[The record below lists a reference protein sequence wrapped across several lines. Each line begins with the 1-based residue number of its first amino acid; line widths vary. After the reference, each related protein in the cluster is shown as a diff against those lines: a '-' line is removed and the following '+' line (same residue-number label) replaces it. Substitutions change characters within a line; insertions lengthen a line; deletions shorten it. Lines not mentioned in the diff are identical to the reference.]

1 MLNHLHLPL
10 NVSDDLILIQ
20 LGSIRCNSV
29 NSDSTIYPDI
39 FPINPIK
46 KNGIQIK

>member
-29 NSDSTIYPDI
+29 NSDSTIYI
-39 FPINPIK
+39 ILPINPIK